1 MWKRKERLT
10 YWLAGGQPSDEPSF
24 VEWLKEKLRLRFSLF
39 PISIKEDS
47 MPIETRTFDWEKDL
61 VVDTHVHD
69 GLLSI
74 NAWTE
79 RSSAACRHDGYSG
92 RVRSIELLAGAQVQD
107 LKLPNKQ
114 EAPIRQMNLFIRGGC
129 RSLSIDIVLKGA
141 IHEMGYFINALPKII
156 DRKQSLIG
164 IAQVGSRLS
173 RIEIFPYKRTS
184 LQICELLD
192 SECQSF
198 LHEAEAIK
206 GIPVD
211 RAELL
216 AVFRHIPIEMIS
228 KMRYLAENK
237 IILYTICRGIRRT
250 HTRVH
255 DMAAI
260 RDTGSQDIFLV
271 PHRSRFQSVYLN

>member
-1 MWKRKERLT
+1 MWRREERLA
-10 YWLAGGQPSDEPSF
+10 YWLASGQASKEPSI
-24 VEWLKEKLRLRFSLF
+24 VGWLKEKLRLRFSLF
-39 PISIKEDS
+39 PNSVKEDS
-47 MPIETRTFDWEKDL
+47 MPLETQMLGGEEDL
-61 VVDTHVHD
+61 AIDTRVQD
-69 GLLSI
+69 GLTSM

-79 RSSAACRHDGYSG
+79 RSIAECRHDGYSC
-92 RVRSIELLAGAQVQD
+92 RTHSIELLASAQVKD

-114 EAPIRQMNLFIRGGC
+114 EAPIKQMNPIIQGTC
-129 RSLSIDIVLKGA
+129 RSLSIDIAKGA
-141 IHEMGYFINALPKII
+141 IHEPGYFINALPKII

-164 IAQVGSRLS
+164 KVQVGNWLS
-173 RIEIFPYKRTS
+173 HIEIFPYKRTS
-184 LQICELLD
+184 LQIGELSD
-192 SECQSF
+192 SECKGF
-198 LHEAEAIK
+198 LREAEAIK

-237 IILYTICRGIRRT
+237 VILYTICRGIRRT

-260 RDTGSQDIFLV
+260 RDTGSQEVFLI
-271 PHRSRFQSVYLN
+271 PHRSRFQSAYLN